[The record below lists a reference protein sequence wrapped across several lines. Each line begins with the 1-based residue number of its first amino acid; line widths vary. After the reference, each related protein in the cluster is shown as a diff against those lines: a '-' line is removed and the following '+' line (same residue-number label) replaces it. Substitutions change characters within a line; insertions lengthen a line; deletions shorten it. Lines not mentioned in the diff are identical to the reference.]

1 MMPRL
6 LPVRCKFITG
16 LEHMLHANPYFSV
29 TDIEYSHF
37 VAGNKFVDVL
47 DQENTQ
53 ASIINNFKKLA
64 H

>member
-6 LPVRCKFITG
+6 ISVRCKFMTG
-16 LEHMLHANPYFSV
+16 LKHMLHANPYFFV

-37 VAGNKFVDVL
+37 VPGNKFVDVL

-53 ASIINNFKKLA
+53 ASIINNFKELA
-64 H
+64 Q

>member
-1 MMPRL
+1 
-6 LPVRCKFITG
+6 
-16 LEHMLHANPYFSV
+16 MLHANPYLTV

-53 ASIINNFKKLA
+53 ASIINNFKELA